1 MLRIGVIGEA
11 SELVKLCASIEAIE
25 YIKPKIRIDS
35 IIGVGTGST
44 VNFFINELAKIR
56 HLFKGAVSSSD
67 ASTKLLESHDIEVY
81 ELNDVNEI
89 LIYVDGA
96 DEVDTSHNL
105 IKGGGGAHTR
115 EKIVASA
122 SNEFVCIV
130 DESKLV
136 NLLGN
141 FPLPVEVIIKSR
153 SYVAR
158 EIVKIGGS
166 PELRKN
172 FVTDQG
178 NQILD
183 VKDLTIENPLDL
195 EKRINLIPG
204 VLDNGLFAN
213 CKPQKVIVGKD

>member
-1 MLRIGVIGEA
+1 M
-11 SELVKLCASIEAIE
+11 SNSKLNASIEAIE
-25 YIKPKIRIDS
+25 YIKSIIDINS

-44 VNFFINELAKIR
+44 VNYFIEKLAKIK
-56 HLFKGAVSSSD
+56 HTFKGAVSSSD
-67 ASTKLLESHDIEVY
+67 ASTKLLEQFGIEVF

-89 LIYVDGA
+89 LVYVDGA
-96 DEVDTSHNL
+96 DEVDVDHHL

-130 DESKLV
+130 DKSKLV
-136 NLLGN
+136 NVLGN
-141 FPLPVEVIIKSR
+141 FPLPVEVLIKSR

-158 EIVKIGGS
+158 EIAKIGGT
-166 PELRKN
+166 PELRKD
-172 FVTDQG
+172 FLTDQG

-183 VKDLTIENPLDL
+183 IKGLKIENPSKL
-195 EKRINLIPG
+195 EQKINLIPG
-204 VLDNGLFAN
+204 VLDNGIFAN

>member
-1 MLRIGVIGEA
+1 M
-11 SELVKLCASIEAIE
+11 SKSKLNASIEAIE

-195 EKRINLIPG
+195 ERRINLIPG

>member
-1 MLRIGVIGEA
+1 M
-11 SELVKLCASIEAIE
+11 SNSKLNASIEAIE
-25 YIKPKIRIDS
+25 YIKPKIDMNS
-35 IIGVGTGST
+35 IIGIGTGST
-44 VNFFINELAKIR
+44 VNYFIQELAKIK
-56 HLFKGAVSSSD
+56 HMFKGAVSSSE
-67 ASTKLLESHDIEVY
+67 ASTELLEKSGIEVF

-89 LIYVDGA
+89 LVYVDGA

-136 NLLGN
+136 KTLGN
-141 FPLPVEVIIKSR
+141 FPLPVEAMIKSR

-158 EIVKIGGS
+158 EIVKIGGL
-166 PELRKN
+166 PELRKD
-172 FVTDQG
+172 FLTDQG

-183 VKDLTIENPLDL
+183 IKDLEIDDPLDL
-195 EKRINLIPG
+195 EQRINLIPG

>member
-1 MLRIGVIGEA
+1 M
-11 SELVKLCASIEAIE
+11 SKSKLNASIEAIE

-122 SNEFVCIV
+122 SNEFVCIG
-130 DESKLV
+130 DESKLGKF
-136 NLLGN
+136 LGN

>member
-1 MLRIGVIGEA
+1 M
-11 SELVKLCASIEAIE
+11 SKSKLNASIEAIE

-89 LIYVDGA
+89 LVYVDGA

-172 FVTDQG
+172 FLTDQG

>member
-1 MLRIGVIGEA
+1 M
-11 SELVKLCASIEAIE
+11 SNSKLNASIEAIE
-25 YIKPKIRIDS
+25 YIKPKIYMDS

-44 VNFFINELAKIR
+44 VNYFIEELAKIK
-56 HLFKGAVSSSD
+56 HIFKGAVSSSE
-67 ASTKLLESHDIEVY
+67 ASTKLLEKFGIEVF

-89 LIYVDGA
+89 LVYVDGA
-96 DEVDTSHNL
+96 DEVDADHHL

-122 SNEFVCIV
+122 SNEFICIV

-136 NLLGN
+136 KTLGD
-141 FPLPVEVIIKSR
+141 FPLPVEVMIKSR

-158 EIVKIGGS
+158 EIIKIGGL

-172 FVTDQG
+172 FLTDQG

-183 VKDLTIENPLDL
+183 IKDLKIGDPSQL
-195 EKRINLIPG
+195 EQKINLIPG
-204 VLDNGLFAN
+204 VLDNGIFAN

>member
-1 MLRIGVIGEA
+1 M
-11 SELVKLCASIEAIE
+11 SNSKLNASIEAIE
-25 YIKPKIRIDS
+25 YIKPKIDMNS

-44 VNFFINELAKIR
+44 VNYFIEELAKIK
-56 HLFKGAVSSSD
+56 HIFKGAVSSSE
-67 ASTKLLESHDIEVY
+67 ASTQLLEKFGIEVF

-89 LIYVDGA
+89 LVYIDGA
-96 DEVDTSHNL
+96 DEVDTDHYL

-130 DESKLV
+130 DKSKLV
-136 NLLGN
+136 KTLGN
-141 FPLPVEVIIKSR
+141 FPLPVEVMIKSR

-158 EIVKIGGS
+158 EIVKIGGL
-166 PELRKN
+166 PELRKD
-172 FVTDQG
+172 FLTDQG

-183 VKDLTIENPLDL
+183 IKDLKIDNPSQL
-195 EKRINLIPG
+195 EQKINLIPG
-204 VLDNGLFAN
+204 VLDNGIFAN

>member
-1 MLRIGVIGEA
+1 MSKA
-11 SELVKLCASIEAIE
+11 KLNASIEAIE

-67 ASTKLLESHDIEVY
+67 ASTKLLDSHDIEVY

-89 LIYVDGA
+89 LVYVDGA

>member
-1 MLRIGVIGEA
+1 MSNAKLNA
-11 SELVKLCASIEAIE
+11 SLEAIE
-25 YIKPKIRIDS
+25 YIKPKINMDS

-44 VNFFINELAKIR
+44 VNFFIEELAKIKQ
-56 HLFKGAVSSSD
+56 LFKGAVSSSE
-67 ASTKLLESHDIEVY
+67 ASSQLLEAHDIEVF

-89 LIYVDGA
+89 LVYIDGA
-96 DEVDTSHNL
+96 DEVDPSNNL

-136 NLLGN
+136 KALGN
-141 FPLPVEVIIKSR
+141 FPLPIEVMIKSR

-158 EIVKIGGS
+158 EVVKLGGR
-166 PELRKN
+166 PILRAD
-172 FVTDQG
+172 FITDQG

-183 VKDLTIENPLDL
+183 IADIKIDKPEIL
-195 EKRINLIPG
+195 EQRLNLIPG
-204 VLDNGLFAN
+204 VLDNGIFAN
-213 CKPQKVIVGKD
+213 CRPNKLIIGRN

>member
-1 MLRIGVIGEA
+1 M
-11 SELVKLCASIEAIE
+11 SNSKLNASIEAIE
-25 YIKPKIRIDS
+25 YIKSKIDINS

-44 VNFFINELAKIR
+44 VNYFIEKLAKIK
-56 HLFKGAVSSSD
+56 HTFKGAVSSSD
-67 ASTKLLESHDIEVY
+67 ASTKLLEQFGIEVF

-89 LIYVDGA
+89 LVYVDGA
-96 DEVDTSHNL
+96 DEVDVDHHL

-130 DESKLV
+130 DKSKLV
-136 NLLGN
+136 NVLGN
-141 FPLPVEVIIKSR
+141 FPLPVEVLIKSR

-158 EIVKIGGS
+158 EIVKIGGT
-166 PELRKN
+166 PELRKG
-172 FVTDQG
+172 FLTDQG

-183 VKDLTIENPLDL
+183 IKGLKIENPSKL
-195 EKRINLIPG
+195 EQKINLIPG
-204 VLDNGLFAN
+204 VLDNGIFAN

>member
-1 MLRIGVIGEA
+1 M
-11 SELVKLCASIEAIE
+11 SKSKLNASIEAIE

-183 VKDLTIENPLDL
+183 VKGLTIENPLDL

>member
-1 MLRIGVIGEA
+1 M
-11 SELVKLCASIEAIE
+11 SNSKLNASIEAIE
-25 YIKPKIRIDS
+25 YIKPKIEMNS

-44 VNFFINELAKIR
+44 VNYFIQELAKIK
-56 HLFKGAVSSSD
+56 HMFKGAVSSSE
-67 ASTKLLESHDIEVY
+67 ASTELLEKSGIEVF

-89 LIYVDGA
+89 LVYVDGA
-96 DEVDTSHNL
+96 DEVDTSNNL
-105 IKGGGGAHTR
+105 LKGGGGAHTR

-136 NLLGN
+136 SVLGK
-141 FPLPVEVIIKSR
+141 FPLPVEVMIKSR

-158 EIVKIGGS
+158 EIVKIGGA
-166 PELRKN
+166 PELRKG
-172 FVTDQG
+172 FFTDQG

-183 VKDLTIENPLDL
+183 VKDLKIENPLVL
-195 EKRINLIPG
+195 EQEINLIPG
-204 VLDNGLFAN
+204 VLDNGVFAN

>member
-1 MLRIGVIGEA
+1 M
-11 SELVKLCASIEAIE
+11 SNSKLNASIEAIE
-25 YIKPKIRIDS
+25 YIKPKIDMNS

-44 VNFFINELAKIR
+44 VNYFIQELAKIK
-56 HLFKGAVSSSD
+56 HMFKGAVSSSE
-67 ASTKLLESHDIEVY
+67 ASTKLLEKSGIEVF

-89 LIYVDGA
+89 LVYVDGA
-96 DEVDTSHNL
+96 DEVDTSNNL
-105 IKGGGGAHTR
+105 LKGGGGAHTR

-136 NLLGN
+136 SVLGK
-141 FPLPVEVIIKSR
+141 FPLPVEVMIKSR

-158 EIVKIGGS
+158 EIVKIGGA
-166 PELRKN
+166 PELRKG
-172 FVTDQG
+172 FFTDQG

-183 VKDLTIENPLDL
+183 VKDLKIENPLVL
-195 EKRINLIPG
+195 EQEINLIPG
-204 VLDNGLFAN
+204 VLDNGVFAN

>member
-1 MLRIGVIGEA
+1 M
-11 SELVKLCASIEAIE
+11 SNSKLNASIEAIE
-25 YIKPKIRIDS
+25 YIKPKIDMNS

-44 VNFFINELAKIR
+44 VNYFIQELAKIK
-56 HLFKGAVSSSD
+56 HMFKGAVSSSE
-67 ASTKLLESHDIEVY
+67 ASTELLEKSGIEVF

-89 LIYVDGA
+89 LVYVDGA
-96 DEVDTSHNL
+96 DEVDTSHHL

-136 NLLGN
+136 KALGN
-141 FPLPVEVIIKSR
+141 FPLPVEVMINSR

-158 EIVKIGGS
+158 EIVKIGGL
-166 PELRKN
+166 PELRKD
-172 FVTDQG
+172 FLTDQG

-183 VKDLTIENPLDL
+183 IKDLTIEDPFDL
-195 EKRINLIPG
+195 EQKINLIPG

-213 CKPQKVIVGKD
+213 CKPQKIIVGKD

>member
-1 MLRIGVIGEA
+1 MSKA
-11 SELVKLCASIEAIE
+11 KLNASIEAIE

-89 LIYVDGA
+89 LVYVDGA
-96 DEVDTSHNL
+96 DEVDASHNL

-204 VLDNGLFAN
+204 VLDNGLFSN

>member
-1 MLRIGVIGEA
+1 M
-11 SELVKLCASIEAIE
+11 SNSKLNASIEAIE
-25 YIKPKIRIDS
+25 YIKPKIDMNS
-35 IIGVGTGST
+35 IIGIGTGST
-44 VNFFINELAKIR
+44 VNYFIQELAKIK
-56 HLFKGAVSSSD
+56 HMFKGAVSSSE
-67 ASTKLLESHDIEVY
+67 ASTELLEKSGIEVF

-89 LIYVDGA
+89 LVYVDGA

-130 DESKLV
+130 DKSKLV
-136 NLLGN
+136 KTLGN
-141 FPLPVEVIIKSR
+141 FPLPVEAMIKSR

-158 EIVKIGGS
+158 EIVKIGGL
-166 PELRKN
+166 PELRKD
-172 FVTDQG
+172 FLTYQG

-183 VKDLTIENPLDL
+183 IKDLAIDDPLDL
-195 EKRINLIPG
+195 EQRINLIPG